1 MFYAVLKYVFCTNP
15 LRSIFHNAA
24 FSQCS
29 TFFLNV
35 ERALSGTPVTEK
47 YLTVC
52 GAVREPRTLKVPI
65 GVPFSAVVDACRG
78 VRPR

>member
-1 MFYAVLKYVFCTNP
+1 MAVETVVLNVET
-15 LRSIFHNAA
+15 L
-24 FSQCS
+24 
-29 TFFLNV
+29 LNV

-65 GVPFSAVVDACRG
+65 RVPF
-78 VRPR
+78 PRSSRHAEGLRSPMRHLSREAL